1 VGFPSKFEMGR
12 EVSARKQIYRTKL
25 IQYVQD
31 YKSIVVVT
39 ANHVGSHQIQ
49 SIRQELRGRA
59 AILFGKNTLMRMVLR
74 EIAETN
80 PDIQNFIPCVKGN
93 CGLVF
98 TNEDIKEIR
107 DVLVN
112 NKVKAPAKAG
122 VIAPNDVTVPPGP
135 TGLDP
140 GQTSFFQ
147 ALNIGTKIF
156 KGQIEITSK
165 VYLIKKGDK
174 VGSSEAAFLDKL
186 NITPFE
192 YGLVVDTIYS
202 EGAVFDPEVLDLSES
217 DLASKF
223 FSAVR
228 VVAALG
234 LRLGLPNI
242 ASLPHSF
249 ANAFKKL
256 LALSVQSDYSF
267 SASEKYKEYLADPA
281 AYMAAHGMS
290 AAPVA
295 AAAGE
300 KEEAEAEPEPE
311 EEEESSDDAG
321 LGMFGDDSDSD

>member
-1 VGFPSKFEMGR
+1 MVR
-12 EVSARKQIYRTKL
+12 EVSARKKAYRERL
-25 IQYVQD
+25 ISYVQD
-31 YKSIVVVT
+31 YKSIIVVT

-49 SIRQELRGRA
+49 RIRQELRGRA

-74 EIAETN
+74 DIIETN
-80 PDIQNFIPCVKGN
+80 PDIEKFVPCVKGN
-93 CGLVF
+93 CGLIF

-107 DVLVN
+107 DVVVN
-112 NKVKAPAKAG
+112 NKVKAAAKSG

-174 VGSSEAAFLDKL
+174 VGNSEAAFLDKL

-202 EGAVFDPEVLDLSES
+202 EGAVFEPEVLDLTES

-228 VVAALG
+228 VVASLG

-267 SASEKYKEYLADPA
+267 EASVKYKEYLADPT

-290 AAPVA
+290 AAPA
-295 AAAGE
+295 AAAGGE
-300 KEEAEAEPEPE
+300 DKSEEAAEPEPE
-311 EEEESSDDAG
+311 EDEESSDDAG